1 MTVIRGLASIL
12 APEDEDWT
20 KLRILQRRRYRT
32 KATTPITANKNAT
45 PPMTAP
51 EIRAVFDDLDPVL
64 PGVLVIE
71 TIGALSKE
79 VGQA

>member
-1 MTVIRGLASIL
+1 M
-12 APEDEDWT
+12 
-20 KLRILQRRRYRT
+20 
-32 KATTPITANKNAT
+32 KATTPITANKNAI

-51 EIRAVFDDLDPVL
+51 EITAVFDDLDSAL
-64 PGVLVIE
+64 PGVVAFFK